1 MKFKNSQKLDHSDIH
16 VCTYYYFTIIFLSDA
31 MWSIDNMQTFVK
43 LLIFLMNLGLVFT
56 IQNCPLEVKKE
67 SIQNVVP
74 CSLRKTVVSLEIPE
88 NLKNKNIIKII
99 PDKALV
105 NKCDGSCWMT
115 QNTCKATL
123 LKNTSLAVT
132 GNILFILY

>member
-1 MKFKNSQKLDHSDIH
+1 
-16 VCTYYYFTIIFLSDA
+16 
-31 MWSIDNMQTFVK
+31 MWSIDNMQTSLK
-43 LLIFLMNLGLVFT
+43 LFIFLTNLGLVFT
-56 IQNCPLEVKKE
+56 IKNCPLELKKE
-67 SIQNVVP
+67 AIQNVVP

-88 NLKNKNIIKII
+88 HLKNENIIKIL

-132 GNILFILY
+132 GNLLYIEAEIISKSISMITEY

>member
-1 MKFKNSQKLDHSDIH
+1 
-16 VCTYYYFTIIFLSDA
+16 

-74 CSLRKTVVSLEIPE
+74 CSLRKTVVSLDIPE

-132 GNILFILY
+132 GNLLIFRYFILRFETSTCTYADISMYLLI

>member
-1 MKFKNSQKLDHSDIH
+1 MR
-16 VCTYYYFTIIFLSDA
+16 
-31 MWSIDNMQTFVK
+31 SIDNMQTSLK
-43 LLIFLMNLGLVFT
+43 LFIFLTNLGLVFT

-67 SIQNVVP
+67 AIKNVVP
-74 CSLRKTVVSLEIPE
+74 CSLRKTVVSLEISE
-88 NLKNKNIIKII
+88 HLKNENIIKIL

-132 GNILFILY
+132 GNLLYIEAEIISKSISMITEY

>member
-1 MKFKNSQKLDHSDIH
+1 MKFKNFQKLDHSNIY

>member
-1 MKFKNSQKLDHSDIH
+1 
-16 VCTYYYFTIIFLSDA
+16 
-31 MWSIDNMQTFVK
+31 MWSIDNMQTFGK

-74 CSLRKTVVSLEIPE
+74 CSLRKTVISLDIPE

-132 GNILFILY
+132 GNLLIFILY

>member
-1 MKFKNSQKLDHSDIH
+1 
-16 VCTYYYFTIIFLSDA
+16 
-31 MWSIDNMQTFVK
+31 
-43 LLIFLMNLGLVFT
+43 MNLGLVFT

-74 CSLRKTVVSLEIPE
+74 CSLRKTVVSLDIPE

-132 GNILFILY
+132 GILLLFILYWDLKQVCTCADISMYLLTYLIFDSVNFE

>member
-1 MKFKNSQKLDHSDIH
+1 
-16 VCTYYYFTIIFLSDA
+16 

-43 LLIFLMNLGLVFT
+43 LLTFLMNLGLVFT

-105 NKCDGSCWMT
+105 NKCDGSCWLT

-132 GNILFILY
+132 GNILFILPDP